1 MGVNFGKTLVKFAEP
16 ATYRD
21 ALREVEDRYNGKLF
35 SPPFSPHLIQ
45 KSNFVIK
52 QVEQVC
58 EIRNPVK
65 DQGCFEVS
73 EVSKD
78 GNLKT

>member
-21 ALREVEDRYNGKLF
+21 ALREVEDRYNGKLI
-35 SPPFSPHLIQ
+35 SSPFSPNLIQ
-45 KSNFVIK
+45 KSNFLIK

-65 DQGCFEVS
+65 DQGC
-73 EVSKD
+73 
-78 GNLKT
+78 